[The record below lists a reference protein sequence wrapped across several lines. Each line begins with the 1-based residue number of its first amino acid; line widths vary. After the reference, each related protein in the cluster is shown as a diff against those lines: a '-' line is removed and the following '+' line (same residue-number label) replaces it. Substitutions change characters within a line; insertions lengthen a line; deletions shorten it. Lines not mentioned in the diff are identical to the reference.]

1 MNDYYEILGVPRD
14 ASTEQVKKAYR
25 RLAREL
31 HPDVAGADT
40 VSEERFKDV
49 SRAYEVLSNP
59 EKRRMY
65 DLGSDPTAPGGG
77 MGGGMGG
84 GGFGFQDIF
93 ETFFGAAAGGGPQ
106 RGPIPR
112 ARRGQDALV
121 RLDIDLPEATFGAH
135 REVPVDTAVLCPT
148 CGGSCCRPG
157 TSPRTCDVCGGAGT
171 VQRVAR
177 SFLGQV
183 MTTQPCAACHGFG
196 TVIPEPC
203 TECAGEGRVR
213 SRRVLEVDVPAGVD
227 TGTRIKLTAQGEVG
241 PAGGPAGDVYLEV
254 RERRHETFMREGDD
268 LHCTLPVPMTA
279 AALGTV
285 LTLDTLDGPQEVDLR
300 PGTQPAQVVTIKG
313 LGVGHLHAG
322 GRGDLHVHV
331 EVQVPTGLDEEQ
343 NELLR
348 RLATLRNEERPE
360 GRLSAASPGVFAKLR
375 DKLAGR

>member
-1 MNDYYEILGVPRD
+1 MTDYYEVLGVPRD
-14 ASTEQVKKAYR
+14 AAPEQIKKAYR

-31 HPDVAGADT
+31 HPDVAGADPQA
-40 VSEERFKDV
+40 EERFKDV
-49 SRAYEVLSNP
+49 SRAYDVLGNAD
-59 EKRRMY
+59 KRRAY
-65 DLGSDPTAPGGG
+65 DMGADPASPGGG
-77 MGGGMGG
+77 AG

-93 ETFFGAAAGGGPQ
+93 ETFFGAAAGGAQ
-106 RGPIPR
+106 RGPASR

-121 RLDIDLPEATFGAH
+121 RLDLDLAETVFGVH
-135 REVPVDTAVLCPT
+135 RDIQVDTAVLCPT
-148 CGGSCCRPG
+148 CGGTCCRPG
-157 TSPRTCDVCGGAGT
+157 TSPRTCEVCAGRGS

-213 SRRVLEVDVPAGVD
+213 SRRTLSVDVPAGVD
-227 TGTRIKLTAQGEVG
+227 TGTRIKLTGQGEVG

-254 RERRHETFMREGDD
+254 RERKHETFVRKGDD
-268 LHCTLPVPMTA
+268 LHATLEVPMTA

-285 LTLDTLDGPQEVDLR
+285 LALDTLDGEREIDLR
-300 PGTQPAQVVTIKG
+300 PGTQPGQVVTLKG
-313 LGVGHLHAG
+313 LGVGHLHVG

-331 EVQVPTGLDEEQ
+331 DVTVPLPADDEQ
-343 NELLR
+343 AELLR
-348 RLATLRNEERPE
+348 RLAALRGEERPDA
-360 GRLSAASPGVFAKLR
+360 RLAAANPGVFAKLR